1 MLYIHLFLAN
11 LIWGLNV
18 IVTKLNYDSFH
29 PLFLAMLKIL
39 FSVLA
44 LLFYIY
50 YKKIYVEMRYKNGV
64 LIENIS
70 TFQKLIIR
78 I

>member
-1 MLYIHLFLAN
+1 MGEVVCVQIIF
-11 LIWGLNV
+11 I
-18 IVTKLNYDSFH
+18 IE
-29 PLFLAMLKIL
+29 
-39 FSVLA
+39 
-44 LLFYIY
+44 
-50 YKKIYVEMRYKNGV
+50 KIYVEMRYKNGV